1 MILKL
6 QITSRSDPLHIL
18 STVCHD
24 FLEILDERRLLQCFN
39 KITIEAN
46 NKKYIKISKSVM
58 YLGYRNY
65 IM

>member
-6 QITSRSDPLHIL
+6 QITSRSDPLLVL

-46 NKKYIKISKSVM
+46 NKKYIKISKSEM